1 MKKLILFGA
10 ILLGAANLYSSDY
23 DVDYDSD
30 SSEEEMP
37 DERRDYLQGLDHTAN
52 FSELSEIDMH
62 VVLAAAI
69 AKNDTLLLEAIAPKL
84 LEYLGDGFTEAI
96 LSHSMV
102 YGHIEGVKSFLK
114 TKFFEDP
121 KVATRFLNN
130 LVDYHMGEDY
140 QTDLLKILLPRIGEE
155 HRSKF
160 IDDRSKLIDDILYKY
175 IRVPDYDGEGRY
187 NRYAADQS
195 LHDLIDEDKESLR
208 MAFSFLSKTDKIKI
222 GEKIFNLN
230 NDKYKF
236 ILAPL
241 MKLLLQTEID
251 RDTVSAFFESWLL
264 GGYRSHEYYPLISEA
279 LKKGD
284 STISDELKNRL
295 LRNTLRRYV
304 EVDGKVGK
312 LPDVTRDLVAAGAK
326 YDEKYADPENMY
338 SYVGEVMLDFM
349 DGAAE
354 EEKGL

>member
-96 LSHSMV
+96 LSNSKV

-121 KVATRFLNN
+121 KVATRFFDDFAEYDN
-130 LVDYHMGEDY
+130 GKDY
-140 QTDLLKILLPRIGEE
+140 QADLLKILLPRIGEE

-160 IDDRSKLIDDILYKY
+160 IDDILYKY
-175 IRVPDYDGEGRY
+175 IRVPDYDGEGLY

-195 LHDLIDEDKESLR
+195 LQDLIDEDKESLR
-208 MAFSFLSKTDKIKI
+208 MAFSSLSKTDKIKI

-230 NDKYKF
+230 NDKYEF
-236 ILAPL
+236 ILVPL

-251 RDTVSAFFESWLL
+251 RDIVSAFFESCLL
-264 GGYRSHEYYPLISEA
+264 GGYCSHEYYPLISEA

-284 STISDELKNRL
+284 SVISDELKNRL
-295 LRNTLRRYV
+295 LRNALRRYV
-304 EVDGKVGK
+304 EVDGKAGK
-312 LPDVTRDLVAAGAK
+312 LPDITRDLVAAGAK

-349 DGAAE
+349 DGAVE